1 MINFDNAFPS
11 IAEHLKVRLNSAL
24 SWIGLSIC
32 CLSAI
37 AVFLNNVYY
46 SSLQAYSITN
56 FLFALS
62 FLLALVGGIYG
73 FMTLITL
80 LPLVAGLHTILELL
94 LKVKFLALPNAGL
107 DLVAGFFLGTFF
119 LSIFNY
125 IFRKK
130 SLNSRKFFYL
140 PWPIS
145 IALIFITFS
154 TGLSIIRNLRMSASY
169 TSVEGIYFNLIHF
182 RPIGWH
188 DDYMPI
194 ADWIAYGLAGA
205 MISLTI
211 SFLKDKHSDRN
222 TIIFRPL
229 MIGLFVAVIMG
240 IIQSRTGFGLPAN
253 LLSFRHDHLGFA
265 AIGFQ
270 PDLHA
275 FAGHLLLGVAG
286 LAGYWLAIKS
296 PLERAVIILVAMLC
310 LFGILISKSRA
321 SLVFAFIIFGLEIL
335 VYVWVFRKK
344 FFITILLLF
353 SLTPTIFFIGA
364 FFYFQLIGP
373 IPMLGWVNNFFELLI
388 TKSHFSIND
397 LGGMLGSRFEIYAA
411 AFNMFLNYPL
421 MGVGQGDFYR
431 LSAIESFSRSYF
443 LSRNGGEN
451 AHNYFLQVL
460 VENGLIG
467 AGIFLYA
474 LTYPWI
480 EIRNRKYLYPATIGL
495 LALFM
500 GNIYSHSF
508 LVREN
513 LILASVLVGLM
524 FSWQISDPKLKIVS
538 NPFHF
543 LMVKSYGHNLIRFF
557 SKTIILKIFFSLA
570 ILSFAFYE
578 IYTSFNQKPFLAGIN
593 CFNSKPISHD
603 GWSSGIYEFTVP
615 AGASEASLT
624 LEAIQPHLGKHPL
637 TANLTILDNGSYDL
651 PNAIYTWREPGLVKL
666 SISLPSILLESRKP
680 LNARLRLSNCFT
692 PRDLGVTTDG
702 RHLGVLVRSP

>member
-11 IAEHLKVRLNSAL
+11 VAERLKVRLLSAL
-24 SWIGLSIC
+24 SWIGVSIC
-32 CLSAI
+32 FLSAI
-37 AVFLNNVYY
+37 AVFLNNIYY
-46 SSLQAYSITN
+46 SSLQVYSITN

-73 FMTLITL
+73 FMALITL

-119 LSIFNY
+119 LSLFNY

-130 SLNSRKFFYL
+130 SLNSRKSFYL
-140 PWPIS
+140 PWPIGL
-145 IALIFITFS
+145 ALIFLTFS
-154 TGLSIIRNLRMSASY
+154 TWLSIVRNLRMSASY
-169 TSVEGIYFNLIHF
+169 TSVEGIYFNIIHF

-188 DDYMPI
+188 DDYLPI

-205 MISLTI
+205 MIALAVF
-211 SFLKDKHSDRN
+211 FLKDKRNSN

-240 IIQSRTGFGLPAN
+240 IIQNRTGFGLPEN
-253 LLSFRHDHLGFA
+253 LLSFRHDYLGFA

-275 FAGHLLLGVAG
+275 FAGHLLLGVGG
-286 LAGYWLAIKS
+286 LAGYWLVIK
-296 PLERAVIILVAMLC
+296 PPIERAAIIAVAMLC
-310 LFGILISKSRA
+310 LFGVLISKSRA

-335 VYVWVFRKK
+335 VYVWIFRKK
-344 FFITILLLF
+344 FFITTLILF

-364 FFYFQLIGP
+364 FFYFQLISP

-388 TKSHFSIND
+388 IKSHFSIND
-397 LGGMLGSRFEIYAA
+397 LGGILGSRFEIYAA

-474 LTYPWI
+474 LIYPWI
-480 EIRNRKYLYPATIGL
+480 EIRNRKYLYPATFGL

-513 LILASVLVGLM
+513 LMLASVLVGLM
-524 FSWQISDPKLKIVS
+524 FSWQISDPKLKIMS
-538 NPFHF
+538 DPFQ
-543 LMVKSYGHNLIRFF
+543 LQMVESCWHKLKRFF
-557 SKTIILKIFFSLA
+557 LGAIKLKIFFSLA
-570 ILSFAFYE
+570 IFSFACYE
-578 IYTSFNQKPFLAGIN
+578 IYTSFNRKPFLAGIN
-593 CFNSKPISHD
+593 CFISKPISHD
-603 GWSSGIYEFTVP
+603 GWSSGVYEFTLPTGTKEV
-615 AGASEASLT
+615 SLT

-637 TANLTILDNGSYDL
+637 TANLTILDNDGYDL
-651 PNAIYTWREPGLVKL
+651 PNAIYTWREPGLIKL